1 MEPLILTFGFDDGT
15 ETSVTPAHAPLAAVR
30 EFVTEV
36 ENFLRGDDKD
46 VDTAALRIA
55 VIEGSFALRTE
66 PVLPVPKLVADLRLL
81 GTSNTLDAMSPRRR
95 DVVLAWQKRAR
106 GAKRLRYRIDAA
118 LLTEPVCVTAD
129 TDFHTDDANE
139 WVQVERY
146 VRGEVLDLG
155 GARSVNAHIRL
166 PDGSTLHVDA
176 TRDQLRN
183 ERANRLYKPVMVR
196 FSAEFN
202 VRTNA
207 YRAARLL
214 TFSDYEPRYDERSL
228 QRLTQRGAEAWAD
241 VDDAAD
247 WVEHLRG
254 D

>member
-1 MEPLILTFGFDDGT
+1 MEPLILTFGFDDDT

-55 VIEGSFALRTE
+55 VVQGSFALRTE
-66 PVLPVPKLVADLRLL
+66 PVVPVPKLVADLRLL
-81 GTSNTLDAMSPRRR
+81 GASNALDAMSLRRR

-106 GAKRLRYRIDAA
+106 GPKRLRYSIDAG
-118 LLTEPVCVTAD
+118 LLIAQVCVTAD

-146 VRGEVLDLG
+146 LRGEVLDLG
-155 GARSVNAHIRL
+155 GARNVNAHIRL
-166 PDGSTLHVDA
+166 PDGSSLQVDA

-196 FSAEFN
+196 FTAEFN

-214 TFSDYEPRYDERSL
+214 SFSDYEPRYDERSL

-241 VDDAAD
+241 VADAVD
-247 WVEHLRG
+247 WVEHLRE